1 VTPPAVIFEADASSR
16 FHGRPRRQKVYPFPS
31 PPGLGSPSP
40 VQAPRFR
47 FLGGVFPR
55 QVLSLPQERASVSS
69 FWFWSRRVVLRFDF
83 AIACHQGRS
92 FPARVAHSPS
102 QIFSRPGFCSH
113 ENFVLCA
120 SFFGQAS
127 CSRSPI
133 WPRASFQQLTPP
145 LVL

>member
-102 QIFSRPGFCSH
+102 HISLVPV
-113 ENFVLCA
+113 FVCMKT
-120 SFFGQAS
+120 S
-127 CSRSPI
+127 CSALRSSVRRAAPGLRFGLV
-133 WPRASFQQLTPP
+133 PRSSSSRHH
-145 LVL
+145 